1 MLTLLADIGADGLDA
16 GPLSNARYTEPVGL
30 FLVQLAS
37 TQAMGTR
44 LGTALLRDADTEER
58 R

>member
-1 MLTLLADIGADGLDA
+1 MLTQLADIGADGVDA
-16 GPLSNARYTEPVGL
+16 GPLCNARYTEPAGVV
-30 FLVQLAS
+30 LVKLAY